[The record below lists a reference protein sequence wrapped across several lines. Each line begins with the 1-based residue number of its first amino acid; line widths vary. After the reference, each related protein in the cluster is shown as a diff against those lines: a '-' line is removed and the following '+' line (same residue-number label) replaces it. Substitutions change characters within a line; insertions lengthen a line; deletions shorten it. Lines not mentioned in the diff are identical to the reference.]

1 MVKVGRKEVEV
12 AMNLLWILIAATALP
27 ALGRIAGMMLRLLTE
42 LIGGLVVVAAVIA
55 LLLVLATH
63 GKLL

>member
-1 MVKVGRKEVEV
+1 
-12 AMNLLWILIAATALP
+12 MNLLWILIAATAVP
-27 ALGRIAGMMLRLLTE
+27 TLGRIAGVMLRLFIE
-42 LIGGLVVVAAVIA
+42 LIGGLVVVAAVIT

>member
-1 MVKVGRKEVEV
+1 
-12 AMNLLWILIAATALP
+12 MNLLLMLIAAVALP
-27 ALGRIAGMMLRLLTE
+27 TLGRVAGVIVKLLIG

-55 LLLVLATH
+55 VLLVLATH